1 MSFASAPS
9 FHVHLAGTSGGM
21 KGHLSLLGDRE
32 EGPVPESFEDTG
44 ILGSN
49 LKLIVGLIKMYWNHE
64 MMKLKVMASM
74 LGHA

>member
-32 EGPVPESFEDTG
+32 EGPAPESFEDTG
-44 ILGSN
+44 ILGLN
-49 LKLIVGLIKMYWNHE
+49 LTLIVRLIKMYWNLE
-64 MMKLKVMASM
+64 KMKLKVMASM
-74 LGHA
+74 L

>member
-1 MSFASAPS
+1 
-9 FHVHLAGTSGGM
+9 M

-32 EGPVPESFEDTG
+32 EGPAPESFEDTG

-49 LKLIVGLIKMYWNHE
+49 LTLIVRLIKMYWNLE
-64 MMKLKVMASM
+64 KMKLKVIASM